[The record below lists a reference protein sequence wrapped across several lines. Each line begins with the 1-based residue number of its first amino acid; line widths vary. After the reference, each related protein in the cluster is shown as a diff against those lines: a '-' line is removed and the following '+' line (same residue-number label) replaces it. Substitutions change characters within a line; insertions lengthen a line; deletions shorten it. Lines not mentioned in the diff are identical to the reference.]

1 MVPFVS
7 QLLER
12 KQLRPGI
19 FLLALATISPSA
31 LASASDLQAR
41 LDTVFAAQDWS
52 AYEADLDASLADP
65 ATTTVDR
72 AIVTVRLASFR
83 HAIRQQGFA
92 ESVEQLPPALA
103 ILAAAA
109 PRSPWL
115 AEGRAQFAASLYRL
129 QRLPEA
135 RDPALAGAALARE
148 LLADPDLD
156 RPTRIRLYTAFN
168 VLASIHM
175 LSGEEPQAR
184 ALFEEVI
191 TALEKLAPDH
201 PQLGSAYVNYGLI
214 LYNFGRFRELADIMT
229 KAGRIFADSAN
240 PVALAATRTN
250 HGLALNQLGR
260 YAEAEPLLADGVARF
275 EAIGASRAP
284 IFANAIQNWGI
295 AAGYLGQTDAAV
307 ERINTALELRI
318 ALYGAEHFEVA
329 VTLAHR
335 ARVHLQAGN
344 LEAAVA
350 DSTRA
355 AELTATLDNPDAQ
368 LDVEL
373 TILDVHLRCLAAQ
386 PRPTDTIAHFNTF
399 EANLREVYERYT
411 DRLEHYTRHQL
422 AYGHE
427 GERLGFLNRH
437 DPFSAAVATGDA
449 RSIGQALLRYRGLVT
464 DALIEDVQLGANADA
479 ADLTAWREALRSDHI
494 DTATLADLETRLASH
509 AAQLGASRRAL
520 TLTLPELRH
529 HLRRGDQLLVFFV
542 YQPWS
547 EGPAAP
553 AHYGA
558 WKTTSGSGTSFI
570 NLGPCTELDDRVA
583 RFLSSLQSGQQDP
596 APDTLSAYLARRGI
610 SFTGEPINRVFIVPE
625 GSLHQVPFAALT
637 DHQNRFWAEQ
647 SAILHLGSPR
657 DLIPADAPLP
667 LGQPAVF
674 TALGSPDFT
683 DSPWSPLPAA
693 ATEVSALTIAAA
705 TAHWQT
711 QAITGPDATEARLH
725 DLGATTHL
733 HLATHGFALATAS
746 DAEPAQRLAATG
758 LILAHPRS
766 DAWTDGRNTLPVDPT
781 DGILTGLEIMP
792 LDLRGVQLV
801 TLAACTSAQGSN
813 APGEGLYGLPQAF
826 RRAGAGSVVAALW
839 PIEDDD
845 ARMWMTDFYARLFA
859 GASIDAAF
867 ASTQATALRT
877 LAEREGPA
885 AAIRQ
890 AGGWI
895 LSYRAPHG
903 D

>member
-19 FLLALATISPSA
+19 FLLALAAISLTTPA
-31 LASASDLQAR
+31 FAADLQAR
-41 LDTVFAAQDWS
+41 LDTAFAAQDWG

-65 ATTTVDR
+65 ATAAVDR

-115 AEGRAQFAASLYRL
+115 AEGRAQLAASLYRL

-135 RDPALAGAALARE
+135 REPALAAAALARE

-156 RPTRIRLYTAFN
+156 LTTRIRLYTALN

-191 TALEKLAPDH
+191 TALEDLAPDH

-307 ERINTALELRI
+307 ERINTALELRT

-335 ARVHLQAGN
+335 ARAHLQAGN

-373 TILDVHLRCLAAQ
+373 TILDVHLRCLAAAH
-386 PRPTDTIAHFNTF
+386 RPDPLRLAH
-399 EANLREVYERYT
+399 ARYA
-411 DRLEHYTRHQL
+411 DRLLRYTRHQL

-427 GERLGFLNRH
+427 GERLGFLHRH
-437 DPFSAAVATGDA
+437 DPISAALATGDA
-449 RSIGQALLRYRGLVT
+449 ALVGQALLRYRGLVS
-464 DALIEDVQLGANADA
+464 DAFSEDLQLAARADT
-479 ADLTAWREALRSDHI
+479 ADLTAWREALRSDTT
-494 DTATLADLETRLASH
+494 DTATLAALETRLATH
-509 AAQLGASRRAL
+509 AANVGAPRRAL
-520 TLTLPELRH
+520 NLSLDALQA
-529 HLRRGDQLLVFFV
+529 HLRDDDALMVFFL
-542 YQPWS
+542 YHPWN

-553 AHYGA
+553 AHYGVWQLTA
-558 WKTTSGSGTSFI
+558 HSAPTLQT
-570 NLGPCTELDDRVA
+570 LGPRADIDNQVAAFLASTQSDHLDRGLI
-583 RFLSSLQSGQQDP
+583 RLLPSPP
-596 APDTLSAYLARRGI
+596 ADSTRIFVVPDGA
-610 SFTGEPINRVFIVPE
+610 
-625 GSLHQVPFAALT
+625 LHQLPFAALPYDEHT
-637 DHQNRFWAEQ
+637 FWAEHV
-647 SAILHLGSPR
+647 AVLHLASPR
-657 DLIPADAPLP
+657 NLLPRADLPRPSSPTL
-667 LGQPAVF
+667 
-674 TALGSPDFT
+674 TALGAPDFT
-683 DSPWSPLPAA
+683 GSNWAPLPAA
-693 ATEVSALTIAAA
+693 TTEVTRLVDLASNAGWNARSYLN
-705 TAHWQT
+705 TAV
-711 QAITGPDATEARLH
+711 TEDRLH
-725 DLGATTHL
+725 DLGSTTHL
-733 HLATHGFALATAS
+733 HLATHGFALATTPA
-746 DAEPAQRLAATG
+746 AEPAERLAATG

-766 DAWTDGRNTLPVDPT
+766 DAWSDGRHTLPVDPT
-781 DGILTGLEIMP
+781 DGVLTALEILP

-801 TLAACTSAQGSN
+801 TLSACASAQGSMVSS
-813 APGEGLYGLPQAF
+813 EGLYGLPQAF

-839 PIEDDD
+839 AVEDE
-845 ARMWMTDFYARLFA
+845 ATQVWMTAFYQHLTA
-859 GASIDAAF
+859 GEPIDQAF
-867 ASTQATALRT
+867 ATT
-877 LAEREGPA
+877 LAAQLRKVADTHGLA

-890 AGGWI
+890 AGPWI
-895 LSYRAPHG
+895 LSYRTPHG